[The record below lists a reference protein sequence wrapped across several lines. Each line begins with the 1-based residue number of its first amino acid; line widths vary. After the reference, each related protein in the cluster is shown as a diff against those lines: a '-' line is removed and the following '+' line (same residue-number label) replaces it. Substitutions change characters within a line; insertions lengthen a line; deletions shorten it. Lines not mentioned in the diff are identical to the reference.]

1 MRFSQLLIT
10 FTILIVSCT
19 NINNELKT
27 DSDLNNEVLNHIKF
41 LSSDEMEGRYP
52 GSKGSIKSADYI
64 AQNFEQAGLRPYNS
78 EEFFSKI

>member
-41 LSSDEMEGRYP
+41 LSRNIIFERFRLLPRVLANERLELVV
-52 GSKGSIKSADYI
+52 SALG
-64 AQNFEQAGLRPYNS
+64 E
-78 EEFFSKI
+78 